1 MMNAVT
7 FGKNVGALTAFP
19 TRIETV
25 ASNLMSFRKTCGG

>member
-1 MMNAVT
+1 MYAVT

-19 TRIETV
+19 TRIETA